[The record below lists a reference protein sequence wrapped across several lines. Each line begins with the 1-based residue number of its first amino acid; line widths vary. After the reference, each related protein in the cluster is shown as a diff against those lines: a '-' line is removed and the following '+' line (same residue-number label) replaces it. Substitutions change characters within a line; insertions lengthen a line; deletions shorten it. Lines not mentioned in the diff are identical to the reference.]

1 MFTETHTHK
10 LETWRSSRVR
20 PRFPWQPVHTH
31 THTHTHTQPH
41 THIHTQAGDLAKFAR
56 KAKVPVANQYVNYKK
71 QCRAIWDRQVA
82 SVVTMTIE

>member
-1 MFTETHTHK
+1 MSH
-10 LETWRSSRVR
+10 VR
-20 PRFPWQPVHTH
+20 MHVYRDT
-31 THTHTHTQPH
+31 
-41 THIHTQAGDLAKFAR
+41 HTQAGDLAKFAC